1 MEMLTVNIE
10 LYIADGVLLNRSV
23 YERQSK
29 LRLAA
34 VIDDT
39 IFITRGPLKFWS
51 QRQSLHGMNLMQ
63 HIRNFCIIAHIDHGK
78 STLADRLIQTC
89 GGVTQRELHAQMLDS
104 MDIER
109 ERGITIKSNTIS
121 LDYTAPDGKK
131 YLLNLI
137 DTPGHVDFSHEVR
150 RSLMAGD
157 GALIIVDASQGVEAQ
172 TVANLYLA
180 MEHDLELLPV
190 INKIDLPAADID
202 MAREAIDAELG
213 LDPFEAIA
221 VSAKTGEGIKA
232 VLNGIVE
239 KLPPPSGDPTAPLK
253 ALIFDAHFD
262 KYRGVIL
269 QCRVIEGTLK
279 TKDVIH
285 FMHADR
291 DFTVDELGYN
301 QLKLMPKDQLAA
313 GEVGYIVAGVKSV
326 QDIEIGDTI
335 TLADNPAADPIP
347 GYQEARQVVFSSIY
361 PMSSDQYVDL
371 TKALEKLAINDA
383 ALTFEKDS
391 SAALGFGFRCGFL
404 GLLHL
409 DVIQERLQREFDI
422 GLVIS
427 APSVSYKV
435 TLKDGK
441 EIEVDNPSY
450 WPDPMSIES
459 ITEPYIKASIL
470 TPEENVGPVMELCRD
485 HRSESQ
491 TINYLS
497 AGRLEVVSEMP
508 LGEVLFDFYGKLK
521 MITRG
526 YGSFDYDPIEYR
538 ATDVVKVDI
547 LVNKEPVDT
556 LSYLVHREKARNRA
570 LHYCERL
577 AKEIP
582 RHQFKIPVQGV
593 IGGNVIARSTIAP
606 FRKDVTAKLYG
617 GDVTRKK
624 KLLEK
629 QKKGKAKMK
638 QFGSV
643 NIPQKAFV
651 SVLRAD
657 QD

>member
-1 MEMLTVNIE
+1 MIRWTP
-10 LYIADGVLLNRSV
+10 GLL
-23 YERQSK
+23 Q
-29 LRLAA
+29 
-34 VIDDT
+34 
-39 IFITRGPLKFWS
+39 TRIPTMK
-51 QRQSLHGMNLMQ
+51 

-89 GGVTQRELHAQMLDS
+89 GGVTQRDLHEQMLDS

-109 ERGITIKSNTIS
+109 ERGITIKSNTIT
-121 LDYTAPDGKK
+121 LDYRAPDGKD

-150 RSLMAGD
+150 RSLMACD

-180 MEHDLELLPV
+180 LEHDLTLLPV

-202 MAREAIDAELG
+202 RAQEAIDSELG
-213 LDPFEAIA
+213 LDPFEAIPI
-221 VSAKTGEGIKA
+221 SAKTGVGIED
-232 VLNGIVE
+232 VLAGIVE
-239 KLPPPSGDPTAPLK
+239 KLPPPTGDSSALLK

-262 KYRGVIL
+262 KFRGVIL
-269 QCRVIEGTLK
+269 QCRVMQGTLK
-279 TKDVIH
+279 PRDVIH

-291 DFTVDELGYN
+291 DFKVDELGYN
-301 QLKLMPKDQLAA
+301 QMKLIPRESLGA

-335 TLADNPAADPIP
+335 TLADNPADEPIP
-347 GYQEARQVVFSSIY
+347 GYQEAKQVVFSSIY
-361 PMSSDQYVDL
+361 PMSTDEYVDL
-371 TKALEKLAINDA
+371 TKALDKLAINDA

-427 APSVSYKV
+427 APSVKYKL
-435 TLKDGK
+435 TLRDGK
-441 EIEVDNPSY
+441 ELEVDNPSY
-450 WPDPMSIES
+450 WPDPTMIES
-459 ITEPYIKASIL
+459 ASEPYIKASIL
-470 TPEENVGPVMELCRD
+470 TPEDYVGPVMELCRE

-491 TINYLS
+491 TMNYLS
-497 AGRLEVVSEMP
+497 AGRIEVVSEMP

-526 YGSFDYDPIEYR
+526 YGSFDYEPIEYR
-538 ATDVVKVDI
+538 KTDVVKVDI

-556 LSYLVHREKARNRA
+556 LSYLVHREKARTRA

-582 RHQFKIPVQGV
+582 RHQFKIPIQGV
-593 IGGNVIARSTIAP
+593 IGGTVIARSTIAP
-606 FRKDVTAKLYG
+606 FRKDVTEKLYG

-657 QD
+657 KD

>member
-1 MEMLTVNIE
+1 M
-10 LYIADGVLLNRSV
+10 D
-23 YERQSK
+23 
-29 LRLAA
+29 
-34 VIDDT
+34 
-39 IFITRGPLKFWS
+39 
-51 QRQSLHGMNLMQ
+51 

-89 GGVTQRELHAQMLDS
+89 GGVTQRELHTQMLDS

-180 MEHDLELLPV
+180 MEYDLELLPV

-202 MAREAIDAELG
+202 MAREAIDGELG
-213 LDPFEAIA
+213 LDPFEAIP
-221 VSAKTGEGIKA
+221 VSAKTGEGIEA
-232 VLNGIVE
+232 VLEGIVT
-239 KLPPPSGDPTAPLK
+239 KLPPPTGDPTARLK

-269 QCRVIEGTLK
+269 QCRVMEGTLK
-279 TKDVIH
+279 TKDTIH

-301 QLKLMPKDQLAA
+301 QLKLMPKTQLAA

-335 TLADNPAADPIP
+335 TLADAPAAEPIP

-361 PMSSDQYVDL
+361 PMSTDQYVDL

-409 DVIQERLQREFDI
+409 DVVQERLQREFDI

-427 APSVSYKV
+427 APSVKYKV

-450 WPDPMSIES
+450 WPDPMAIES
-459 ITEPYIKASIL
+459 VTEPYIKASIL
-470 TPEENVGPVMELCRD
+470 TPEANVGPVMELCRD

-526 YGSFDYDPIEYR
+526 YGSFDYDSIGYR
-538 ATDVVKVDI
+538 KTDVVKVDI

-556 LSYLVHREKARNRA
+556 LSYLVHREKARDRA

-606 FRKDVTAKLYG
+606 FRKDVTEKLYG

-657 QD
+657 KD

>member
-1 MEMLTVNIE
+1 L
-10 LYIADGVLLNRSV
+10 DPGR
-23 YERQSK
+23 RQSRPDFHQAFAWHSAGVSISRVV
-29 LRLAA
+29 LRGYAK
-34 VIDDT
+34 
-39 IFITRGPLKFWS
+39 FIEIPSCMK
-51 QRQSLHGMNLMQ
+51 N
-63 HIRNFCIIAHIDHGK
+63 IRNFCIIAHIDHGK
-78 STLADRLIQTC
+78 STLADRLIQAC
-89 GGVTQRELHAQMLDS
+89 GGVSQREFHDQMLDS

-109 ERGITIKSNTIS
+109 ERGITIKSNSIT
-121 LDYTAPDGKK
+121 LDFRAPDGQD

-150 RSLMAGD
+150 RSLMACD

-180 MEHDLELLPV
+180 LENDLELLPV
-190 INKIDLPAADID
+190 INKIDLPAADVD
-202 MAREAIDAELG
+202 RAREAIDAELG
-213 LDPFEAIA
+213 LDPFEAIP
-221 VSAKTGEGIKA
+221 VSAKTGEGIED
-232 VLNGIVE
+232 VLAGIVE
-239 KLPPPSGDPTAPLK
+239 KLPGPAGDPDAPLK
-253 ALIFDAHFD
+253 ALIFDAYFD
-262 KYRGVIL
+262 TYRGVIL
-269 QCRVIEGTLK
+269 QCRVMDGTLK
-279 TKDVIH
+279 TKDTIH
-285 FMHADR
+285 FMHGGR

-301 QLKLMPKDQLAA
+301 QVKLVPRKQLSA

-335 TLADNPAADPIP
+335 TLLDQPAAEPIP

-361 PMSSDQYVDL
+361 PMSTDQYVDL
-371 TKALEKLAINDA
+371 TKALDKLAINDA
-383 ALTFEKDS
+383 ALTYEKDS

-427 APSVSYKV
+427 APSVKYK
-435 TLKDGK
+435 LKLQDGS
-441 EIEVDNPSY
+441 EVEVDNPSY

-459 ITEPYIKASIL
+459 ATEPYIKASIL
-470 TPEENVGPVMELCRD
+470 TPEEYVGPVMELCRE

-491 TINYLS
+491 TMNYLS
-497 AGRLEVVSEMP
+497 VGRIEVISEMP

-526 YGSFDYDPIEYR
+526 YGSFDYEPIEYR
-538 ATDVVKVDI
+538 KTDVVKVDI

-556 LSYLVHREKARNRA
+556 LSYLVHRDKARTRA

-593 IGGNVIARSTIAP
+593 IGGTVIARSTIQP
-606 FRKDVTAKLYG
+606 FRKDVTEKLYG

-638 QFGSV
+638 QFGNV

>member
-1 MEMLTVNIE
+1 M
-10 LYIADGVLLNRSV
+10 
-23 YERQSK
+23 K
-29 LRLAA
+29 
-34 VIDDT
+34 
-39 IFITRGPLKFWS
+39 
-51 QRQSLHGMNLMQ
+51 

-78 STLADRLIQTC
+78 STLADRLIQAC
-89 GGVTQRELHAQMLDS
+89 NGVAQRDFHDQMLDS

-109 ERGITIKSNTIS
+109 ERGITIKSNTVS

-150 RSLMAGD
+150 RSLMACE

-180 MEHDLELLPV
+180 MEYDLQLLPV
-190 INKIDLPAADID
+190 INKIDLPAANID
-202 MAREAIDAELG
+202 MAQEAIDAELG
-213 LDPFEAIA
+213 LDPFEAIP
-221 VSAKTGEGIKA
+221 VSAKTGLNIEN
-232 VLNGIVE
+232 VLTGIVE

-253 ALIFDAHFD
+253 ALVFDAFFD

-269 QCRVIEGTLK
+269 QIRVIEGTIK
-279 TKDVIH
+279 TKDAIH
-285 FMHADR
+285 FMHGGR
-291 DFTVDELGYN
+291 DYNVDEVGYN
-301 QLKLMPKDQLAA
+301 QLKLVPKKQLSA
-313 GEVGYIVAGVKSV
+313 GEVGYLVAGVKSV

-335 TLADNPAADPIP
+335 TSLENPASDPIP
-347 GYQEARQVVFSSIY
+347 GYQKARQVVFSSIY
-361 PMSSDQYVDL
+361 PMSTDQYTDL
-371 TKALEKLAINDA
+371 TKALDKLAINDA
-383 ALTFEKDS
+383 ALTYEKDS

-409 DVIQERLQREFDI
+409 DVIQERLQREFDL

-427 APSVSYKV
+427 APSVKYSLQ
-435 TLKDGK
+435 LKDGK
-441 EIEVDNPSY
+441 EVEIDNPSY
-450 WPDPMSIES
+450 WPDPTMIES
-459 ITEPYIKASIL
+459 ITEPFIKASIL
-470 TPEENVGPVMELCRD
+470 TPEEHVGPVMELCRE

-491 TINYLS
+491 TMNYLS
-497 AGRLEVVSEMP
+497 AGRIEVISEMP
-508 LGEVLFDFYGKLK
+508 LGEVLFDFYDKLK

-526 YGSFDYDPIEYR
+526 YGSFDHEPIEYR
-538 ATDVVKVDI
+538 KTDVVKVEI

-556 LSYLVHREKARNRA
+556 LAYLVHREKARSRA

-582 RHQFKIPVQGV
+582 RHQFKIPIQGV
-593 IGGNVIARSTIAP
+593 IGGNVIARSTINAL
-606 FRKDVTAKLYG
+606 RKDVTSKCYG
-617 GDVTRKK
+617 GDISRKK

-651 SVLRAD
+651 SVLKAGD
-657 QD
+657 D

>member
-1 MEMLTVNIE
+1 MKN
-10 LYIADGVLLNRSV
+10 
-23 YERQSK
+23 
-29 LRLAA
+29 
-34 VIDDT
+34 
-39 IFITRGPLKFWS
+39 
-51 QRQSLHGMNLMQ
+51 
-63 HIRNFCIIAHIDHGK
+63 IRNFCIIAHIDHGK
-78 STLADRLIQTC
+78 STLADRLIQAC
-89 GGVTQRELHAQMLDS
+89 GAVTQREFKDQLLDS

-109 ERGITIKSNTIS
+109 ERGITIKSNTVTLS
-121 LDYTAPDGKK
+121 YKANDGEV
-131 YLLNLI
+131 YHLNLI

-150 RSLMAGD
+150 RSLMACE
-157 GALIIVDASQGVEAQ
+157 GALIIIDASQGVEAQ
-172 TVANLYLA
+172 TVANQYLA
-180 MEHDLELLPV
+180 MEYDLELLPV
-190 INKIDLPAADID
+190 INKIDLPAADVD
-202 MAREAIDAELG
+202 RAREAIDADLG
-213 LDPFEAIA
+213 LDPFEAIP
-221 VSAKTGEGIKA
+221 VSAKTGLHIEDVLEGI
-232 VLNGIVE
+232 VT
-239 KLPPPSGDPTAPLK
+239 KLPPPTGDPNAPLK
-253 ALIFDAHFD
+253 ALVFDAHFD

-269 QCRVIEGTLK
+269 QIRVMEGTLK
-279 TKDVIH
+279 TKDAIH
-285 FMHADR
+285 FMHGGR
-291 DFTVDELGYN
+291 DYRVDEVGFN
-301 QLKLMPKDQLAA
+301 QLKLNPQDKLTA

-335 TLADNPAADPIP
+335 TLVDRPSEAPIP
-347 GYQEARQVVFSSIY
+347 GYQKARQVVFSSVY
-361 PMSSDQYVDL
+361 PMSTDQYKDL
-371 TKALEKLAINDA
+371 TKALDKLAINDA
-383 ALTFEKDS
+383 ALTYEKDS

-409 DVIQERLQREFDI
+409 DVIQERLQREFDL

-427 APSVSYKV
+427 APSVKYKI
-435 TLKDGK
+435 TLNTAE

-450 WPDPMSIES
+450 WPDPTQIEE
-459 ITEPYIKASIL
+459 ITEPFIKASII
-470 TPEENVGPVMELCRD
+470 TPEEYVGPVMELCRE

-491 TINYLS
+491 TMNFLS
-497 AGRLEVVSEMP
+497 TGRMEVVSEMP

-526 YGSFDYDPIEYR
+526 YGSFDYEQTEYR
-538 ATDVVKVDI
+538 KTDVVKVEI

-556 LSYLVHREKARNRA
+556 LAYLVHREKARTRA

-582 RHQFKIPVQGV
+582 RHQFKIPIQGV

-617 GDVTRKK
+617 GDVSRKK

-638 QFGSV
+638 QFGRV

-657 QD
+657 ND